1 MPGWQSRRTP
11 FWEASVTRFFKPL
24 LFAVAIAVAA
34 APLLRAAG
42 TAPVQIDSAS
52 ANVATHLLTIDGA
65 NFGTQPPTVIVD
77 GIVLSIFS
85 VVGVSYVDNLI
96 NTSRHTYSAASTSG
110 PIAAAGSYTV
120 GLCVQNQATT
130 AASNNDYVNGWA
142 MVPH

>member
-1 MPGWQSRRTP
+1 MPGGQSRRTP

-42 TAPVQIDSAS
+42 TAPVEIDSAS
-52 ANVATHLLTIDGA
+52 ANVSTHLLTIDGA

-85 VVGVSYVDNLI
+85 YGPSQVIAVLAPGIEAVAGDYAMTLTRNGGNQSS
-96 NTSRHTYSAASTSG
+96 TASFIVTIG
-110 PIAAAGSYTV
+110 TV
-120 GLCVQNQATT
+120 
-130 AASNNDYVNGWA
+130 
-142 MVPH
+142 